1 MPSTTR
7 VFISQSTQ
15 PWFNLAVEDA
25 IFRNMPADQQVL
37 FLWRNADTVVIGRAQ
52 NPWKECNTGKMEQDG
67 ITLARR
73 QSGGGAVFH
82 DLGNTNFTFMAGKPQ
97 YDKNVSTNIVLS
109 ALKTLG
115 INAKATGRNDLVVE
129 VGEDERKF
137 SGSAYRETMDRG
149 FHHGTLLLNADLT
162 RLANYLNPDK
172 KKLEAKGITSVRSR
186 VTNLSDI
193 NPDIHHD
200 NVCEAIKEAFFSHYG
215 ERVEVEYI
223 SPENLP
229 DMPGFSEKYQNQ
241 SSWEWNFGNTPQFMH
256 SMDERFAWGGIEL
269 HLDVKKGQIIAIKT
283 FTDSLDPAPIELLE
297 AALLNIEYN
306 ASAIDNAIIAL
317 VEQYPEYTDTLNDI
331 NQWLKNTIA

>member
-200 NVCEAIKEAFFSHYG
+200 NVCEAIKEAFFTHYG

-317 VEQYPEYTDTLNDI
+317 VEQHPEYTDTLNDI

>member
-115 INAKATGRNDLVVE
+115 INAKATGRNDLVVA

-200 NVCEAIKEAFFSHYG
+200 NVCEAIKEAFFAHYG

-256 SMDERFAWGGIEL
+256 SMDERFTWGGIEL

-306 ASAIDNAIIAL
+306 ASAIDNTIIAL
-317 VEQYPEYTDTLNDI
+317 VEQHPEYTDTLNDI

>member
-200 NVCEAIKEAFFSHYG
+200 NVCEAIKEAFFTHYG

-256 SMDERFAWGGIEL
+256 SMDERFTWGGIEL

-317 VEQYPEYTDTLNDI
+317 VEQHPKYTDTLNDI

>member
-200 NVCEAIKEAFFSHYG
+200 NVCEAIKEAFFTHYG

-256 SMDERFAWGGIEL
+256 SMDERFTWGGIEL

-317 VEQYPEYTDTLNDI
+317 IEQHPEYTDTLNDI

>member
-149 FHHGTLLLNADLT
+149 FHHGTLLLNAVLT

-200 NVCEAIKEAFFSHYG
+200 NVCEAIKEAFFTHYG
-215 ERVEVEYI
+215 EPVEVEYI

-317 VEQYPEYTDTLNDI
+317 IEQHPEYTDTLNDI

>member
-200 NVCEAIKEAFFSHYG
+200 NVCEAIKEAFFTHYG

-306 ASAIDNAIIAL
+306 ASAIDNTIIAL

>member
-52 NPWKECNTGKMEQDG
+52 NPWKECNTEKMEQDG

-129 VGEDERKF
+129 VGDDERKF

-283 FTDSLDPAPIELLE
+283 FTDSLEPAPIELLE
-297 AALLNIEYN
+297 SALLNIEYN

-317 VEQYPEYTDTLNDI
+317 VEQYPKYTDTLNDI

>member
-52 NPWKECNTGKMEQDG
+52 NPWKECNTEKMEQDG

-200 NVCEAIKEAFFSHYG
+200 NVCEAIKEAFFTHYG

-317 VEQYPEYTDTLNDI
+317 VEQHPEYTDTLNDI